1 MTKIKQ
7 YCIIGVTSKSRS
19 SLKFERVK
27 NLEKKEGFHMKG
39 IILAGGSGTRLYP
52 ITLANCKQLLPIYD
66 KPMIYY
72 PLSTLMLAGTRDIL
86 IITTP
91 EDNHRF
97 QELLGDGSSFGV
109 KITYAIQEKP
119 NGLAEAFIIG
129 EDFIDGDDVALVL
142 GDNVF
147 HGQGFTD
154 KLKSARNKIER
165 KKANAVIFG
174 YQVKDPKRFGVIG
187 FDEEMNVKSLEEK
200 PEFPESNY
208 AATGLY
214 FYDNSVVEIAKK
226 VQPSPRGELE
236 ITDVNKAFLKGGH
249 LSVELLGRGFA
260 WLDTGTHESLL
271 QASQYIETVQRLQ
284 NVQVAN
290 LEEIAF
296 RKGWISK
303 EQVEELAKPLC
314 KNDYGKYLLRI
325 INS

>member
-1 MTKIKQ
+1 
-7 YCIIGVTSKSRS
+7 
-19 SLKFERVK
+19 
-27 NLEKKEGFHMKG
+27 MKG

-52 ITLANCKQLLPIYD
+52 ITLANCKQLLPVYD

-72 PLSTLMLAGTRDIL
+72 PLSTLMLAGIRDIL

-91 EDNHRF
+91 EDNYRF
-97 QELLGDGSSFGV
+97 KELLGDGSSFGV

-303 EQVEELAKPLC
+303 EEVEKLAQPLC
-314 KNDYGKYLLRI
+314 KNDYGNYLLRI